1 VPENLKTLLA
11 NLSALGPRRLLLLG
25 GVFVLVLLAVG
36 VGSIFLNRP
45 AYQPLYVG
53 LERDDVTRM
62 GLALGEAGIVYD
74 VNAEGTTLMVP
85 AGMTGRARMIL
96 AEKGLPSSAGAGY
109 ELFDDLGSL
118 GLTSFMQEVTRVR
131 ALEGEIAR
139 SIQTISGVKGA
150 RVHIVMAERGN
161 FRRAEQ
167 VPTASV
173 IIRFDRAGV
182 ESRANSIRH
191 LVAAAVP
198 GMVADNVTV
207 LDSAGRLLA
216 AGEDPLTNSASS
228 AIGIEA
234 TVENQV
240 ADGIHRALAATLG
253 GANFR
258 VSVQA
263 DVNTDQR
270 QVEETVF
277 DPDSRVERSVQ
288 IVRSEDAATEQL
300 ATDPVTVEQDLPQDA
315 QEGGSASSTNERSER
330 REETTNYELSSK
342 RTATVS
348 SGYTVDRLS
357 IAVVVNRAR
366 LVAVVVN
373 RARLVAAD
381 GTPLEPAQIEE
392 RLAQIRTIAAAAAG
406 VVDDRGDVLNVTA
419 LDFVEGVAEGGS
431 SAPGAMASL
440 GEHLGTVIN
449 ALAFV
454 VAILAVI
461 FLAVRP
467 MIATLRSAEFADQ
480 IARVEAGET
489 PLLSNH
495 SAGSAGEAGLA
506 GGDELAD
513 MAAESIRLKPA
524 PEERLSRIIDMNEER
539 AAQILRRWL
548 NNEAATSD
556 A

>member
-1 VPENLKTLLA
+1 MPDNLKTLAA
-11 NLSALGPRRLLLLG
+11 NLGALGPRRLMLMG
-25 GVFVLVLLAVG
+25 GVFFLLVLAVG
-36 VGSIFLNRP
+36 VGSAFVNRP

-74 VNAEGTTLMVP
+74 VDAEGTALMVP
-85 AGMTGRARMIL
+85 GGMTGRARMIL
-96 AEKGLPSSAGAGY
+96 AEKGLPSGAGAGY

-182 ESRANSIRH
+182 ESRANAIRH

-216 AGEDPLTNSASS
+216 AGEDPLTSSASS

-234 TVENQV
+234 TVENQL
-240 ADGIHRALAATLG
+240 ADSIHRALAATLG

-270 QVEETVF
+270 QIEETIF

-288 IVRSEDAATEQL
+288 VVRSEDAATEQFT
-300 ATDPVTVEQDLPQDA
+300 ADPVTVAEDLPQDA
-315 QEGGSASSTNERSER
+315 QQGGGDSSINERSER

-366 LVAVVVN
+366 FVGPG
-373 RARLVAAD
+373 
-381 GTPLEPAQIEE
+381 GTPLEPARIDE

-406 VVDDRGDVLNVTA
+406 VIDERGDVLNVTA
-419 LDFVEGVAEGGS
+419 LDFVEGVAETGS
-431 SAPGAMASL
+431 AAPGAMASL
-440 GEHLGTVIN
+440 TEHLGTAIN

-454 VAILAVI
+454 GVILAVI

-467 MIATLRSAEFADQ
+467 MINVLRSGDFAEQ
-480 IARVEAGET
+480 VARVEAAPT
-489 PLLSNH
+489 PLL
-495 SAGSAGEAGLA
+495 AGQGAGAADAAMA
-506 GGDELAD
+506 GGGESLVD
-513 MAAESIRLKPA
+513 MAAESIQLKPA
-524 PEERLSRIIDMNEER
+524 PEERLSRIVDMNEER

-548 NNEAATSD
+548 GNEAVS
-556 A
+556 

>member
-1 VPENLKTLLA
+1 MPENLKMLAA
-11 NLSALGPRRLLLLG
+11 NLSALGPRRLMLMA
-25 GVFVLVLLAVG
+25 GVFVLVLMAVG
-36 VGSIFLNRP
+36 IGSTFLNRP

-62 GLALGEAGIVYD
+62 GMVLGEAGIVYD

-109 ELFDDLGSL
+109 ELFDNLGSL

-182 ESRANSIRH
+182 ESRANAVRH

-253 GANFR
+253 AANFR

-263 DVNTDQR
+263 DINTDQR
-270 QVEETVF
+270 QIEETIF
-277 DPDSRVERSVQ
+277 DPDSRIERSVQ
-288 IVRSEDAATEQL
+288 IVRAEDAATEQL
-300 ATDPVTVEQDLPQDA
+300 ASEPVTVEQDLPQDA
-315 QEGGSASSTNERSER
+315 QAGAGGGSTNERSER
-330 REETTNYELSSK
+330 REETTNYELSST
-342 RTATVS
+342 RTATIS
-348 SGYTVDRLS
+348 NGYNVDRLS

-366 LVAVVVN
+366 LVDAEGQPLNPAAV
-373 RARLVAAD
+373 
-381 GTPLEPAQIEE
+381 EE
-392 RLAQIRTIAAAAAG
+392 RLAQIRTVAAAAAG
-406 VVDDRGDVLNVTA
+406 IVEDRGDVLNITA
-419 LDFVEGVAEGGS
+419 FDFVEGVAAEGS

-440 GEHLGTVIN
+440 NEHLGTAIN
-449 ALAFV
+449 AFAFIAV
-454 VAILAVI
+454 ILAVI

-467 MIATLRSAEFADQ
+467 MINVLRSGEFAQ
-480 IARVEAGET
+480 QVARVEAGET
-489 PLLSNH
+489 PLLANEG
-495 SAGSAGEAGLA
+495 AGGIGDGSGEA
-506 GGDELAD
+506 LAD

-548 NNEAATSD
+548 NNEAVSSD

>member
-1 VPENLKTLLA
+1 MPENLKMLA
-11 NLSALGPRRLLLLG
+11 ANFSALGPRRLMLMA
-25 GVFVLVLLAVG
+25 GVFVLVLMAVG
-36 VGSIFLNRP
+36 IGSAFLNRP

-62 GLALGEAGIVYD
+62 GMVLGEAGIVYD

-109 ELFDDLGSL
+109 ELFDNLGSL

-182 ESRANSIRH
+182 ESRANAVRH

-253 GANFR
+253 AANFR

-263 DVNTDQR
+263 DINTDQR
-270 QVEETVF
+270 QIEETIF
-277 DPDSRVERSVQ
+277 DPDSRIERSVQ
-288 IVRSEDAATEQL
+288 IVRAEDAATEQL
-300 ATDPVTVEQDLPQDA
+300 ASEPVTVEQDLPQDA
-315 QEGGSASSTNERSER
+315 QAGAGGGSTNERSER
-330 REETTNYELSSK
+330 REETTNYELSST
-342 RTATVS
+342 RTATIS
-348 SGYTVDRLS
+348 NGYNVDRLS

-366 LVAVVVN
+366 LVDAEGQPLNPAAV
-373 RARLVAAD
+373 
-381 GTPLEPAQIEE
+381 EE
-392 RLAQIRTIAAAAAG
+392 RLAQIRTVAAAAAG
-406 VVDDRGDVLNVTA
+406 IVEDRGDVLNITA
-419 LDFVEGVAEGGS
+419 FDFVEGVAAEGS

-440 GEHLGTVIN
+440 NEHLGTAIN
-449 ALAFV
+449 AFAFIAV
-454 VAILAVI
+454 ILAVI

-467 MIATLRSAEFADQ
+467 MINVLRSGEFAQ
-480 IARVEAGET
+480 QVARFEAGET
-489 PLLSNH
+489 PLLANEG
-495 SAGSAGEAGLA
+495 AGGIGDGSGEA
-506 GGDELAD
+506 LAD

-548 NNEAATSD
+548 NNEAVSSD

>member
-1 VPENLKTLLA
+1 VPENLKMLAA
-11 NLSALGPRRLLLLG
+11 NLSALGPRRLMLMA
-25 GVFVLVLLAVG
+25 GVFVLVLMAVG
-36 VGSIFLNRP
+36 IGSTFLNRP

-62 GLALGEAGIVYD
+62 GMVLGEAGIVYD

-109 ELFDDLGSL
+109 ELFDNLGSL

-182 ESRANSIRH
+182 ESRANAVRH

-253 GANFR
+253 AANFR

-263 DVNTDQR
+263 DINTDQR
-270 QVEETVF
+270 QIEETIF
-277 DPDSRVERSVQ
+277 DPDSRIERSVQ
-288 IVRSEDAATEQL
+288 IVRAEDAATEQL
-300 ATDPVTVEQDLPQDA
+300 ASEPVTVEQDLPQDA
-315 QEGGSASSTNERSER
+315 QAGAGGGSTNERSER
-330 REETTNYELSSK
+330 REETTNYELSST
-342 RTATVS
+342 RTATIS
-348 SGYTVDRLS
+348 NGYNVDRLS

-366 LVAVVVN
+366 LVDAEGQPLNPAAV
-373 RARLVAAD
+373 
-381 GTPLEPAQIEE
+381 EE
-392 RLAQIRTIAAAAAG
+392 RLAQIRTVAAAAAG
-406 VVDDRGDVLNVTA
+406 IVEDRGDVLNITA
-419 LDFVEGVAEGGS
+419 FDFVEGVAAEGS

-440 GEHLGTVIN
+440 NEHLGTAIN
-449 ALAFV
+449 AFAFIAV
-454 VAILAVI
+454 ILAVI

-467 MIATLRSAEFADQ
+467 MINVLRSGEFAQ
-480 IARVEAGET
+480 QVARVEAGET
-489 PLLSNH
+489 PLLANEG
-495 SAGSAGEAGLA
+495 AGGIGDGSGEA
-506 GGDELAD
+506 LAD

-548 NNEAATSD
+548 NNEAVSSD

>member
-1 VPENLKTLLA
+1 MCSIKDTSAVPEAIKTLFA
-11 NLSALGPRRLLLLG
+11 NLSVLGPRRLILMG
-25 GVFVLVLLAVG
+25 AVFFVVLLAVG
-36 VGSIFLNRP
+36 AGSLFINRP

-62 GLALGEAGIVYD
+62 GLALGEAGILFD
-74 VNAEGTTLMVP
+74 INAEGTTLLVP
-85 AGMTGRARMIL
+85 AGTTGRARMIL

-139 SIQTISGVKGA
+139 SIQTIAGVKGA

-182 ESRANSIRH
+182 ESRANAVRH
-191 LVAAAVP
+191 MVAAAVP
-198 GMVADNVTV
+198 GMIADNVTV
-207 LDSAGRLLA
+207 LDSSGRLLA

-240 ADGIHRALAATLG
+240 ADGIHRALSATLG
-253 GANFR
+253 SANFR

-263 DVNTDQR
+263 DINTDQR
-270 QVEETVF
+270 QIEETVF
-277 DPDSRVERSVQ
+277 DPDSRIERSVQ
-288 IVRSEDAATEQL
+288 IVRAEDAATEQQSSE
-300 ATDPVTVEQDLPQDA
+300 PVTVEQDLPQDGA
-315 QEGGSASSTNERSER
+315 AATGSSTNERSER
-330 REETTNYELSSK
+330 REETTNYELSST
-342 RTATVS
+342 RTATIS
-348 SGYTVDRLS
+348 SGYSIDRLS

-366 LVAVVVN
+366 LVDAEGAALDAAALD
-373 RARLVAAD
+373 ARLA
-381 GTPLEPAQIEE
+381 E
-392 RLAQIRTIAAAAAG
+392 IRTVAMAASG
-406 VVDDRGDVLNVTA
+406 VVDERGDVLNITA
-419 LDFVEGVAEGGS
+419 LDFVEGITEQGS
-431 SAPGAMASL
+431 AAPGMMASV
-440 GEHLGTVIN
+440 GEHVGTLIN
-449 ALAFV
+449 SLAFV
-454 VAILAVI
+454 VVVLAVI

-467 MIATLRSAEFADQ
+467 LISTLRSPEFASQVARIEGSDQ
-480 IARVEAGET
+480 
-489 PLLSNH
+489 PLLS
-495 SAGSAGEAGLA
+495 
-506 GGDELAD
+506 GDGAD
-513 MAAESIRLKPA
+513 METGGAAIADLAAETLRLKPA
-524 PEERLSRIIDMNEER
+524 PEERLSRIIDLNEER

-548 NNEAATSD
+548 NNEAVSSD

>member
-1 VPENLKTLLA
+1 MPENLKMLAA
-11 NLSALGPRRLLLLG
+11 NLSALGPRRLMLMA
-25 GVFVLVLLAVG
+25 GVFVLVLMAVG
-36 VGSIFLNRP
+36 IGSTFLNRP

-62 GLALGEAGIVYD
+62 GMVLGEAGIVYD

-109 ELFDDLGSL
+109 ELFDNLGSL

-173 IIRFDRAGV
+173 IVRFDRAGV
-182 ESRANSIRH
+182 ESRANAVRH

-253 GANFR
+253 AANFR

-263 DVNTDQR
+263 DINTDQR
-270 QVEETVF
+270 QIEETIF
-277 DPDSRVERSVQ
+277 DPDSRIERSVQ
-288 IVRSEDAATEQL
+288 IVRAEDAATEQL
-300 ATDPVTVEQDLPQDA
+300 ASEPVTVEQDLPQDA
-315 QEGGSASSTNERSER
+315 QAGAGGGSTNERSER
-330 REETTNYELSSK
+330 REETTNYELSST
-342 RTATVS
+342 RTATIS
-348 SGYTVDRLS
+348 NGYNVDRLS

-366 LVAVVVN
+366 LVDAEGQPLNPAAV
-373 RARLVAAD
+373 
-381 GTPLEPAQIEE
+381 EE
-392 RLAQIRTIAAAAAG
+392 RLAQIRTVAAAAAG
-406 VVDDRGDVLNVTA
+406 IVEDRGDVLNITA
-419 LDFVEGVAEGGS
+419 FDFVEGVAAEGS

-440 GEHLGTVIN
+440 NEHLGTAIN
-449 ALAFV
+449 AFAFIAV
-454 VAILAVI
+454 ILAVI

-467 MIATLRSAEFADQ
+467 MINVLRSGEFAQ
-480 IARVEAGET
+480 QVARVEAGET
-489 PLLSNH
+489 PLLANEG
-495 SAGSAGEAGLA
+495 AGGIGDGSGEA
-506 GGDELAD
+506 LAD

-548 NNEAATSD
+548 NNEAVSSD

>member
-1 VPENLKTLLA
+1 MLAA
-11 NLSALGPRRLLLLG
+11 NLSALGPRRLMLMA
-25 GVFVLVLLAVG
+25 GVFVLVLIAVG
-36 VGSIFLNRP
+36 VGSAFLNRP

-62 GLALGEAGIVYD
+62 GMVLGEAGIVYD

-109 ELFDDLGSL
+109 ELFDNLGSL

-182 ESRANSIRH
+182 ESRANAVRH

-253 GANFR
+253 AANFR

-263 DVNTDQR
+263 DINTDQR
-270 QVEETVF
+270 QIEETIF
-277 DPDSRVERSVQ
+277 DPDSRIERSVQ
-288 IVRSEDAATEQL
+288 IVRAEDAATEQL
-300 ATDPVTVEQDLPQDA
+300 SSEPVTVEQDLPQDA
-315 QEGGSASSTNERSER
+315 QPGGGGGSTNERSER
-330 REETTNYELSSK
+330 REETTNYELSST
-342 RTATVS
+342 RTATIS
-348 SGYTVDRLS
+348 NGYNVDRLS

-366 LVAVVVN
+366 LIDAGGQPLDPAAV
-373 RARLVAAD
+373 D
-381 GTPLEPAQIEE
+381 E
-392 RLAQIRTIAAAAAG
+392 RLAQIRTVAAAAAG
-406 VVDDRGDVLNVTA
+406 IVEDRGDVLNITA
-419 LDFVEGVAEGGS
+419 FDFVEGVTAEGS
-431 SAPGAMASL
+431 SGPGVMASL
-440 GEHLGTVIN
+440 SEHLGTAIN
-449 ALAFV
+449 AFAFIAV
-454 VAILAVI
+454 ILAVI

-467 MIATLRSAEFADQ
+467 MINVLRSGEFAAQ
-480 IARVEAGET
+480 MARVEGSET
-489 PLLSNH
+489 PLLANE
-495 SAGSAGEAGLA
+495 AGESGVGE
-506 GGDELAD
+506 GGGEALAD

-548 NNEAATSD
+548 NSEAVSSD

>member
-1 VPENLKTLLA
+1 VPENLKMLAA
-11 NLSALGPRRLLLLG
+11 NLSALGPRRLMLMA
-25 GVFVLVLLAVG
+25 GVFVLVLMAVG
-36 VGSIFLNRP
+36 IGSAFLNRP

-62 GLALGEAGIVYD
+62 GMVLGEAGIVYD

-109 ELFDDLGSL
+109 ELFDNLGSL

-182 ESRANSIRH
+182 ESRANAVRH

-253 GANFR
+253 AANFR

-263 DVNTDQR
+263 DINTDQR
-270 QVEETVF
+270 QIEETIF
-277 DPDSRVERSVQ
+277 DPDSRIERSVQ
-288 IVRSEDAATEQL
+288 IVRAEDAATEQL
-300 ATDPVTVEQDLPQDA
+300 ASEPVTVEQDLPQDA
-315 QEGGSASSTNERSER
+315 QAGAGGGSTNERSER
-330 REETTNYELSSK
+330 REETTNYELSST
-342 RTATVS
+342 RTATIS
-348 SGYTVDRLS
+348 NGYNVDRLS

-366 LVAVVVN
+366 LVDAEGQPLNPAAV
-373 RARLVAAD
+373 
-381 GTPLEPAQIEE
+381 EE
-392 RLAQIRTIAAAAAG
+392 RLAQIRTVAAAAAG
-406 VVDDRGDVLNVTA
+406 IVEDRGDVLNITA
-419 LDFVEGVAEGGS
+419 FDFVEGVAAEGS

-440 GEHLGTVIN
+440 NEHLGTAIN
-449 ALAFV
+449 AFAFIAV
-454 VAILAVI
+454 ILAVI

-467 MIATLRSAEFADQ
+467 MINVLRSGEFAQ
-480 IARVEAGET
+480 QVARVEAGET
-489 PLLSNH
+489 PLLANEG
-495 SAGSAGEAGLA
+495 AGGIGDGSGEA
-506 GGDELAD
+506 LAD

-548 NNEAATSD
+548 NNEAVSSD

>member
-1 VPENLKTLLA
+1 MPENLKMLAA
-11 NLSALGPRRLLLLG
+11 NLSALGPRRLMLMA
-25 GVFVLVLLAVG
+25 GVFVLVLMAVG
-36 VGSIFLNRP
+36 IGSAFLNRP

-62 GLALGEAGIVYD
+62 GMVLGEAGIVYD

-109 ELFDDLGSL
+109 ELFDNLGSL

-182 ESRANSIRH
+182 ESRANAVRH

-253 GANFR
+253 AANFR

-263 DVNTDQR
+263 DINTDQR
-270 QVEETVF
+270 QIEETIF
-277 DPDSRVERSVQ
+277 DPDSRIERSVQ
-288 IVRSEDAATEQL
+288 IVRAEDAATEQL
-300 ATDPVTVEQDLPQDA
+300 ASEPVTVEQDLPQDA
-315 QEGGSASSTNERSER
+315 QAGAGGGSTNERSER
-330 REETTNYELSSK
+330 REETTNYELSST
-342 RTATVS
+342 RTATIS
-348 SGYTVDRLS
+348 NGYNVDRLS

-366 LVAVVVN
+366 LVDAEGQPLNPAAV
-373 RARLVAAD
+373 
-381 GTPLEPAQIEE
+381 EE
-392 RLAQIRTIAAAAAG
+392 RLAQIRTVAAAAAG
-406 VVDDRGDVLNVTA
+406 IVEDRGDVLNITA
-419 LDFVEGVAEGGS
+419 FDFVEGVAAEGS

-440 GEHLGTVIN
+440 NEHLGTAIN
-449 ALAFV
+449 AFAFIAV
-454 VAILAVI
+454 ILAVI

-467 MIATLRSAEFADQ
+467 MINVLRSGEFAQ
-480 IARVEAGET
+480 QVARVEAGET
-489 PLLSNH
+489 PLLANEG
-495 SAGSAGEAGLA
+495 AGGIGDGSGEA
-506 GGDELAD
+506 LAD

-548 NNEAATSD
+548 NNEAVSSD

>member
-1 VPENLKTLLA
+1 MPDNLKTLLA
-11 NLSALGPRRLLLLG
+11 NLGALGPRRLMLMG
-25 GVFVLVLLAVG
+25 GVFFLVIVAVG
-36 VGSIFLNRP
+36 VGSAFLNRP

-74 VNAEGTTLMVP
+74 VNAEGSTLMVP

-96 AEKGLPSSAGAGY
+96 AEKGLPSSVSAGY
-109 ELFDDLGSL
+109 ELFDELGSL

-139 SIQTISGVKGA
+139 SIQTINGVKGA

-182 ESRANSIRH
+182 ESRANAVRH

-207 LDSAGRLLA
+207 LDASGRLLA

-228 AIGIEA
+228 AIGVEA
-234 TVENQV
+234 TVENQI
-240 ADGIHRALAATLG
+240 ADGIHKALAATLG

-263 DVNTDQR
+263 DVNMDQR
-270 QVEETVF
+270 QVEETIF

-288 IVRSEDAATEQL
+288 VVRSENAATEQQ
-300 ATDPVTVEQDLPQDA
+300 AAEPITVEEDLPQDA
-315 QEGGSASSTNERSER
+315 QPGGPGPSTNERSER

-348 SGYTVDRLS
+348 NGYNVDRLS

-366 LVAVVVN
+366 LVA
-373 RARLVAAD
+373 AD
-381 GTPLEPAQIEE
+381 GSPLEAAQIEE
-392 RLAQIRTIAAAAAG
+392 RLAQIRTVVAAAAG
-406 VVDDRGDVLNVTA
+406 IVDARGDVLNVTA
-419 LDFVEGVAEGGS
+419 LDFVEGVTDAGAA
-431 SAPGAMASL
+431 APGAMASL
-440 GEHLGTVIN
+440 TEHLGTVIN
-449 ALAFV
+449 ATAFV
-454 VAILAVI
+454 AVILAVI

-467 MIATLRSAEFADQ
+467 MINVLRAGDFAEQ
-480 IARVEAGET
+480 VSRIEAAQT
-489 PLLSNH
+489 PLLANQ
-495 SAGSAGEAGLA
+495 SAGADA
-506 GGDELAD
+506 GGGAATGGESLAE

-539 AAQILRRWL
+539 AALILRRWL
-548 NNEAATSD
+548 NNEAVS
-556 A
+556 

>member
-1 VPENLKTLLA
+1 MPENLKTLLA
-11 NLSALGPRRLLLLG
+11 NLSALGPRRLMLLG

-366 LVAVVVN
+366 LVA
-373 RARLVAAD
+373 AD

-440 GEHLGTVIN
+440 SEHLGTVIN

>member
-1 VPENLKTLLA
+1 MPENLKMLA
-11 NLSALGPRRLLLLG
+11 ANFSALGPRRLMLMA
-25 GVFVLVLLAVG
+25 GVFVLVLMAVG
-36 VGSIFLNRP
+36 IGSAFLNRP

-62 GLALGEAGIVYD
+62 GMVLGEAGIVYD

-109 ELFDDLGSL
+109 ELFDNLGSL

-182 ESRANSIRH
+182 ESRANAVRH

-253 GANFR
+253 AANFR

-263 DVNTDQR
+263 DINTDQR
-270 QVEETVF
+270 QIEETIF
-277 DPDSRVERSVQ
+277 DPDSRIERSVQ
-288 IVRSEDAATEQL
+288 IVRAEDAATEQL
-300 ATDPVTVEQDLPQDA
+300 ASEPVTVEQDLPQDA
-315 QEGGSASSTNERSER
+315 QAGAGGGSTNERSER
-330 REETTNYELSSK
+330 REETTNYELSST
-342 RTATVS
+342 RTATIS
-348 SGYTVDRLS
+348 NGYNVDRLS

-366 LVAVVVN
+366 LVDAEGQPLNPAAV
-373 RARLVAAD
+373 
-381 GTPLEPAQIEE
+381 EE
-392 RLAQIRTIAAAAAG
+392 RLAQIRTVAAAAAG
-406 VVDDRGDVLNVTA
+406 IVEDRGDVLNITA
-419 LDFVEGVAEGGS
+419 FDFVEGVAAEGS

-440 GEHLGTVIN
+440 NEHLGTAIN
-449 ALAFV
+449 AFAFIAV
-454 VAILAVI
+454 ILAVI

-467 MIATLRSAEFADQ
+467 MINVLRSGEFAQ
-480 IARVEAGET
+480 QVARVEAGET
-489 PLLSNH
+489 PLLANEG
-495 SAGSAGEAGLA
+495 AGGIGDGSGEA
-506 GGDELAD
+506 LAD

-548 NNEAATSD
+548 NNEAVSSD

>member
-1 VPENLKTLLA
+1 VPENLKMLAA
-11 NLSALGPRRLLLLG
+11 NLGALGPRRLMLMA
-25 GVFVLVLLAVG
+25 GVFVLVLMAVG
-36 VGSIFLNRP
+36 IGSAFLNRP
-45 AYQPLYVG
+45 TYQPLYVG

-62 GLALGEAGIVYD
+62 GMVLGEAGIVYD

-109 ELFDDLGSL
+109 ELFDNLGSL

-182 ESRANSIRH
+182 ESRANAVRH

-253 GANFR
+253 AANFR

-263 DVNTDQR
+263 DINTDQR
-270 QVEETVF
+270 QIEETIF
-277 DPDSRVERSVQ
+277 DPDSRIERSVQ
-288 IVRSEDAATEQL
+288 IVRAEDAATEQL
-300 ATDPVTVEQDLPQDA
+300 ASEPVTVEQDLPQDA
-315 QEGGSASSTNERSER
+315 QGGAGGGSTNERSER
-330 REETTNYELSSK
+330 REETTNYELSST
-342 RTATVS
+342 RTATIS
-348 SGYTVDRLS
+348 NGYNVDRLS

-366 LVAVVVN
+366 LVTPDGQPLDPAAV
-373 RARLVAAD
+373 
-381 GTPLEPAQIEE
+381 EE
-392 RLAQIRTIAAAAAG
+392 RLAQIRTVAAAAAG
-406 VVDDRGDVLNVTA
+406 IVEDRGDVLNITA
-419 LDFVEGVAEGGS
+419 FDFVEGMTAEGS
-431 SAPGAMASL
+431 SASGAMASL
-440 GEHLGTVIN
+440 SEHLGTAIN
-449 ALAFV
+449 AFAFIAV
-454 VAILAVI
+454 ILAVI

-467 MIATLRSAEFADQ
+467 MINVLRSGEFAQ
-480 IARVEAGET
+480 QVARVEAADT
-489 PLLSNH
+489 PLLANEGAD
-495 SAGSAGEAGLA
+495 SAVGEGGGEA
-506 GGDELAD
+506 LAD

-548 NNEAATSD
+548 NNEAVSGD

>member
-1 VPENLKTLLA
+1 VPENLKMLAA
-11 NLSALGPRRLLLLG
+11 NLSALGPRRLMLMA
-25 GVFVLVLLAVG
+25 GVFVLVLMAVG
-36 VGSIFLNRP
+36 IGSAFLNRP

-62 GLALGEAGIVYD
+62 GMVLGEAGIVYD
-74 VNAEGTTLMVP
+74 VNAEGTALMVP

-109 ELFDDLGSL
+109 ELFDNLGSL

-182 ESRANSIRH
+182 ESRANAVRH

-253 GANFR
+253 AANFR

-263 DVNTDQR
+263 DINTDQR
-270 QVEETVF
+270 QIEETIF
-277 DPDSRVERSVQ
+277 DPDSRIERSVQ
-288 IVRSEDAATEQL
+288 IVRAEDAATEQL
-300 ATDPVTVEQDLPQDA
+300 ASEPVTVEQDLPQDA
-315 QEGGSASSTNERSER
+315 QAGAGGGSTNERSER
-330 REETTNYELSSK
+330 REETTNYELSST
-342 RTATVS
+342 RTATIS
-348 SGYTVDRLS
+348 NGYNVDRLS

-366 LVAVVVN
+366 LVDAEGQPLNPAAV
-373 RARLVAAD
+373 
-381 GTPLEPAQIEE
+381 EE
-392 RLAQIRTIAAAAAG
+392 RLAQIRTVAAAAAG
-406 VVDDRGDVLNVTA
+406 IVEDRGDVLNITA
-419 LDFVEGVAEGGS
+419 FDFVEGVAAEGS

-440 GEHLGTVIN
+440 NEHLGTAIN
-449 ALAFV
+449 AFAFIAV
-454 VAILAVI
+454 ILAVI

-467 MIATLRSAEFADQ
+467 MINVLRSGEFAQ
-480 IARVEAGET
+480 QVARVEAGET
-489 PLLSNH
+489 PLLANEG
-495 SAGSAGEAGLA
+495 AGGIGDGSGEA
-506 GGDELAD
+506 LAD

-548 NNEAATSD
+548 NNEAVSSD

>member
-1 VPENLKTLLA
+1 MPDNLKTLVA
-11 NLSALGPRRLLLLG
+11 NLGALGPRRLMMMG
-25 GVFVLVLLAVG
+25 GVFLLVILAVG
-36 VGSIFLNRP
+36 VGSVFLNRP

-74 VNAEGTTLMVP
+74 VDAQGTTLMVP
-85 AGMTGRARMIL
+85 GGMTGRARMIL
-96 AEKGLPSSAGAGY
+96 AEKGLPSGAGAGY

-173 IIRFDRAGV
+173 IIRFDRAGI
-182 ESRANSIRH
+182 ESRANAIRH

-207 LDSAGRLLA
+207 LDSTGRLLA
-216 AGEDPLTNSASS
+216 AGEDPLTSSASS

-240 ADGIHRALAATLG
+240 ADSIHRALGATLG

-270 QVEETVF
+270 QIEETIF

-288 IVRSEDAATEQL
+288 VVRSEDAATEQL
-300 ATDPVTVEQDLPQDA
+300 AADPVTVAEDLPQDA
-315 QEGGSASSTNERSER
+315 QQQGGGASSTNERSER

-366 LVAVVVN
+366 LVGP
-373 RARLVAAD
+373 D
-381 GTPLEPAQIEE
+381 GAPLEPARIEE
-392 RLAQIRTIAAAAAG
+392 RLAQIRTVAAAAAG
-406 VVDDRGDVLNVTA
+406 VIDDRGDVLNVTA
-419 LDFVEGVAEGGS
+419 LDFVEGVTEAGS
-431 SAPGAMASL
+431 AAPGVAASL
-440 GEHLGTVIN
+440 TEHLGTAIN

-454 VAILAVI
+454 AVILAVI

-467 MIATLRSAEFADQ
+467 MIGVLRSGDFAAQ
-480 IARVEAGET
+480 VARLEAGQT
-489 PLLSNH
+489 PLLASQG
-495 SAGSAGEAGLA
+495 AGDAMADGGES
-506 GGDELAD
+506 LAD
-513 MAAESIRLKPA
+513 MAAQSIHLKPA
-524 PEERLSRIIDMNEER
+524 PEERLSQIIDMNEER

-548 NNEAATSD
+548 NNEAVSQD
-556 A
+556 G

>member
-1 VPENLKTLLA
+1 MPDQIKTLLA
-11 NLSALGPRRLLLLG
+11 NMGALGPRRLMLMG
-25 GVFVLVLLAVG
+25 GVFFLVILTVG
-36 VGSIFLNRP
+36 VGSVFLNRP

-85 AGMTGRARMIL
+85 AGTTGRARMIL

-150 RVHIVMAERGN
+150 RVHIVMAERGS

-182 ESRANSIRH
+182 ESRANAIRH

-207 LDSAGRLLA
+207 LDAAGRLLA

-234 TVENQV
+234 TIENQV
-240 ADGIHRALAATLG
+240 ADGIHRALSATLG

-263 DVNTDQR
+263 DINTDQR

-300 ATDPVTVEQDLPQDA
+300 ASDPVTVEQDLPQDV
-315 QEGGSASSTNERSER
+315 QEGGAGPSTNERSER

-348 SGYTVDRLS
+348 SGYSVDRLS

-366 LVAVVVN
+366 LVG
-373 RARLVAAD
+373 AD
-381 GTPLEPAQIEE
+381 GAPLEPAQVDE

-406 VVDDRGDVLNVTA
+406 IVDDRGDVLNVTA
-419 LDFVEGVAEGGS
+419 LDFVEGVTEAGS

-440 GEHLGTVIN
+440 SEHLGTVIN
-449 ALAFV
+449 AFAFV

-480 IARVEAGET
+480 VARVEASET
-489 PLLSNH
+489 PLLANQ
-495 SAGSAGEAGLA
+495 SAGREAGT
-506 GGDELAD
+506 GNDGDELAD

>member
-1 VPENLKTLLA
+1 MLAA
-11 NLSALGPRRLLLLG
+11 NLSALGPRRLMLMA
-25 GVFVLVLLAVG
+25 GVFVLVLMAVG
-36 VGSIFLNRP
+36 IGSTFLNRP

-62 GLALGEAGIVYD
+62 GMVLGEAGIVYD

-109 ELFDDLGSL
+109 ELFDNLGSL

-182 ESRANSIRH
+182 ESRANAVRH

-253 GANFR
+253 AANFR

-263 DVNTDQR
+263 DINTDQR
-270 QVEETVF
+270 QIEETIF
-277 DPDSRVERSVQ
+277 DPDSRIERSVQ
-288 IVRSEDAATEQL
+288 IVRAEDAATEQL
-300 ATDPVTVEQDLPQDA
+300 ASEPVTVEQDLPQDA
-315 QEGGSASSTNERSER
+315 QAGAGGGSTNERSER
-330 REETTNYELSSK
+330 REETTNYELSST
-342 RTATVS
+342 RTATIS
-348 SGYTVDRLS
+348 NGYNVDRLS

-366 LVAVVVN
+366 LVDAEGQPLNPAAV
-373 RARLVAAD
+373 
-381 GTPLEPAQIEE
+381 EE
-392 RLAQIRTIAAAAAG
+392 RLAQIRTVAAAAAG
-406 VVDDRGDVLNVTA
+406 IVEDRGDVLNITA
-419 LDFVEGVAEGGS
+419 FDFVEGVAAEGS

-440 GEHLGTVIN
+440 NEHLGTAIN
-449 ALAFV
+449 AFAFIAV
-454 VAILAVI
+454 ILAVI

-467 MIATLRSAEFADQ
+467 MINVLRSGEFAQ
-480 IARVEAGET
+480 QVARVEAGET
-489 PLLSNH
+489 PLLANEG
-495 SAGSAGEAGLA
+495 AGGIGDGSGEA
-506 GGDELAD
+506 LAD

-548 NNEAATSD
+548 NNEAVSSD

>member
-1 VPENLKTLLA
+1 MPEQLKTLVA
-11 NLSALGPRRLLLLG
+11 NLNALGPRRLMLLG
-25 GVFVLVLLAVG
+25 GIFALVLASV
-36 VGSIFLNRP
+36 VIGSVVLNRP
-45 AYQPLYVG
+45 TFQPLYVG

-74 VNAEGTTLMVP
+74 VNAEGTTLLVP
-85 AGMTGRARMIL
+85 AGLTGRARMIL

-139 SIQTISGVKGA
+139 SIQTINGVKGA

-173 IIRFDRAGV
+173 IVRFDRAGV
-182 ESRANSIRH
+182 ESRANAIRH

-198 GMVADNVTV
+198 GMIADNVTV

-216 AGEDPLTNSASS
+216 AGEDPLTNSANS

-240 ADGIHRALAATLG
+240 ADGIYRALAPTLG
-253 GANFR
+253 NANFR

-263 DVNTDQR
+263 QINTDQR

-288 IVRSEDAATEQL
+288 IVRSQDQATEESEG
-300 ATDPVTVEQDLPQDA
+300 DPVTVEQGLPEDPA
-315 QEGGSASSTNERSER
+315 TRDGGSASTEERSER

-342 RTATVS
+342 RTAVVS
-348 SGYTVDRLS
+348 NGYSIDRLS
-357 IAVVVNRAR
+357 IAVVVNRS
-366 LVAVVVN
+366 
-373 RARLVAAD
+373 
-381 GTPLEPAQIEE
+381 
-392 RLAQIRTIAAAAAG
+392 RLAGAAEGSVDPALIEQRIAEIRTVAAAAAG
-406 VVDDRGDVLNVTA
+406 IVEGRGDVLNVTA
-419 LDFVEGVAEGGS
+419 LDFVEGAIVDGS
-431 SAPGAMASL
+431 EAPGALSTM
-440 GEHLGTVIN
+440 GEHVGTIVN
-449 ALAFV
+449 ALSFV
-454 VAILAVI
+454 IAILAVI

-467 MIATLRSAEFADQ
+467 LINVLRSGDFAEQ
-480 IARVEAGET
+480 VARVEARQ
-489 PLLSNH
+489 PAAML
-495 SAGSAGEAGLA
+495 GSGADAEAA
-506 GGDELAD
+506 PEPARPTAPAAREAD
-513 MAAESIRLKPA
+513 ARLQLKPE
-524 PEERLSRIIDMNEER
+524 PEDRLSRIVEMNEER
-539 AAQILRRWL
+539 AAAILRRWL
-548 NNEAATSD
+548 NNEAHG
-556 A
+556 

>member
-1 VPENLKTLLA
+1 MPENLKMLAA
-11 NLSALGPRRLLLLG
+11 NLSALGPRRLMLMA
-25 GVFVLVLLAVG
+25 GVFVLVLMAVG
-36 VGSIFLNRP
+36 IGSAFLNRP

-62 GLALGEAGIVYD
+62 GMVLGEAGIVYD

-109 ELFDDLGSL
+109 ELFDNLGSL

-182 ESRANSIRH
+182 ESRANAVRH

-253 GANFR
+253 AANFR

-263 DVNTDQR
+263 DINTDQR
-270 QVEETVF
+270 QIEETIF
-277 DPDSRVERSVQ
+277 DPDSRIERSVQ
-288 IVRSEDAATEQL
+288 IVRAEDAATEQL
-300 ATDPVTVEQDLPQDA
+300 ASEPVTVEQDLPQDA
-315 QEGGSASSTNERSER
+315 QAGAGGGSTNERSER
-330 REETTNYELSSK
+330 REETTNYELSST
-342 RTATVS
+342 RTATIS
-348 SGYTVDRLS
+348 NGYNVDRLS

-366 LVAVVVN
+366 LVDAEGQPLNPAAV
-373 RARLVAAD
+373 
-381 GTPLEPAQIEE
+381 EE
-392 RLAQIRTIAAAAAG
+392 RLAQIRTVAAAAAG
-406 VVDDRGDVLNVTA
+406 IVEDRGDVLNITA
-419 LDFVEGVAEGGS
+419 FDFVEGVAAEGS

-440 GEHLGTVIN
+440 NEHLGTAIN
-449 ALAFV
+449 AFAFIAV
-454 VAILAVI
+454 ILAVI

-467 MIATLRSAEFADQ
+467 MIKVLRSGEFAQ
-480 IARVEAGET
+480 QVARVEAGET
-489 PLLSNH
+489 PLLANEG
-495 SAGSAGEAGLA
+495 AGGIGDGSGEA
-506 GGDELAD
+506 LAD

-548 NNEAATSD
+548 NNEAVSSD

>member
-1 VPENLKTLLA
+1 MPENLKMLAA
-11 NLSALGPRRLLLLG
+11 NLSALGPRRLMLMA
-25 GVFVLVLLAVG
+25 GVFVLVLMAVG
-36 VGSIFLNRP
+36 IGSAFLNRP

-62 GLALGEAGIVYD
+62 GMVLGEAGIVYD

-109 ELFDDLGSL
+109 ELFDNLGSL

-182 ESRANSIRH
+182 ESRANAVRH

-253 GANFR
+253 AANFR

-263 DVNTDQR
+263 DINTDQR
-270 QVEETVF
+270 QIEETIF
-277 DPDSRVERSVQ
+277 DPDSRIERSVQ
-288 IVRSEDAATEQL
+288 IVRAEDAATEQL
-300 ATDPVTVEQDLPQDA
+300 ASEPVTVEQDLPQDA
-315 QEGGSASSTNERSER
+315 QAGAGGGSTNERSER
-330 REETTNYELSSK
+330 REETTNYELSST
-342 RTATVS
+342 RTATIS
-348 SGYTVDRLS
+348 NGYNVDRLS

-366 LVAVVVN
+366 LVDAEGQPLNPAAV
-373 RARLVAAD
+373 
-381 GTPLEPAQIEE
+381 EE
-392 RLAQIRTIAAAAAG
+392 RLAQIRTVAAAAAG
-406 VVDDRGDVLNVTA
+406 IVEDRGDVLNITA
-419 LDFVEGVAEGGS
+419 FDFVEGVAAEGS

-440 GEHLGTVIN
+440 NEHLGTAIN
-449 ALAFV
+449 AFAFIAV
-454 VAILAVI
+454 ILAVI

-467 MIATLRSAEFADQ
+467 MINVLRSGEFAQ
-480 IARVEAGET
+480 QVARVEAGET
-489 PLLSNH
+489 PLLANER
-495 SAGSAGEAGLA
+495 AGGIGDGSGEA
-506 GGDELAD
+506 LAD

-548 NNEAATSD
+548 NNEAVSSD

>member
-1 VPENLKTLLA
+1 MPENLKTLLA

-366 LVAVVVN
+366 LVA
-373 RARLVAAD
+373 AD

>member
-1 VPENLKTLLA
+1 MPENLKMLAA
-11 NLSALGPRRLLLLG
+11 NLSALGPRRLMLMA
-25 GVFVLVLLAVG
+25 GVFVLVLMAVG
-36 VGSIFLNRP
+36 IGSAFLNRP

-62 GLALGEAGIVYD
+62 GMVLGEAGIVYD
-74 VNAEGTTLMVP
+74 VNAEGTALMVP

-109 ELFDDLGSL
+109 ELFDNLGSL

-182 ESRANSIRH
+182 ESRANAVRH

-253 GANFR
+253 AANFR

-263 DVNTDQR
+263 DINTDQR
-270 QVEETVF
+270 QIEETIF
-277 DPDSRVERSVQ
+277 DPDSRIERSVQ
-288 IVRSEDAATEQL
+288 IVRAEDAATEQL
-300 ATDPVTVEQDLPQDA
+300 ASEPVTVEQDLPQDA
-315 QEGGSASSTNERSER
+315 QAGAGGGSTNERSER
-330 REETTNYELSSK
+330 REETTNYELSST
-342 RTATVS
+342 RTATIS
-348 SGYTVDRLS
+348 NGYNVDRLS

-366 LVAVVVN
+366 LVDAEGQPLNPAAV
-373 RARLVAAD
+373 
-381 GTPLEPAQIEE
+381 EE
-392 RLAQIRTIAAAAAG
+392 RLAQIRTVAAAAAG
-406 VVDDRGDVLNVTA
+406 IVEDRGDVLNITA
-419 LDFVEGVAEGGS
+419 FDFVEGVAAEGS

-440 GEHLGTVIN
+440 NEHLGTAIN
-449 ALAFV
+449 AFAFIAV
-454 VAILAVI
+454 ILAVI

-467 MIATLRSAEFADQ
+467 MINVLRSGEFAQ
-480 IARVEAGET
+480 QVARVEAGET
-489 PLLSNH
+489 PLLANEG
-495 SAGSAGEAGLA
+495 AGGIGDGSGEA
-506 GGDELAD
+506 LAD

-548 NNEAATSD
+548 NNEAVSSD

>member
-1 VPENLKTLLA
+1 MPENLKTLLA

-366 LVAVVVN
+366 LVA
-373 RARLVAAD
+373 AD

-440 GEHLGTVIN
+440 SEHLGTVIN

-480 IARVEAGET
+480 IARVDAGET

-506 GGDELAD
+506 GGDDLAD
-513 MAAESIRLKPA
+513 LAAESIRLKPA

>member
-1 VPENLKTLLA
+1 VPENLKMLAA
-11 NLSALGPRRLLLLG
+11 NLSALGPRRLMLMA
-25 GVFVLVLLAVG
+25 GVFVLVLIAVG
-36 VGSIFLNRP
+36 VGSAFLNRP

-62 GLALGEAGIVYD
+62 GMVLGEAGIVYD

-109 ELFDDLGSL
+109 ELFDNLGSL

-182 ESRANSIRH
+182 ESRANAVRH

-253 GANFR
+253 AANFR

-263 DVNTDQR
+263 DINTDQR
-270 QVEETVF
+270 QIEETIF
-277 DPDSRVERSVQ
+277 DPDSRIERSVQ
-288 IVRSEDAATEQL
+288 IVRAEDAATEQL
-300 ATDPVTVEQDLPQDA
+300 SSEPVTVEQDLPQDA
-315 QEGGSASSTNERSER
+315 QPGGGGGSTNERSER
-330 REETTNYELSSK
+330 REETTNYELSST
-342 RTATVS
+342 RTATIS
-348 SGYTVDRLS
+348 NGYNVDRLS

-366 LVAVVVN
+366 LIDAGGQPLDPAAV
-373 RARLVAAD
+373 D
-381 GTPLEPAQIEE
+381 E
-392 RLAQIRTIAAAAAG
+392 RLAQIRTVAAAAAG
-406 VVDDRGDVLNVTA
+406 IVEDRGDVLNITA
-419 LDFVEGVAEGGS
+419 FDFVEGVTAEGS
-431 SAPGAMASL
+431 SGPGVMASL
-440 GEHLGTVIN
+440 SEHLGTAIN
-449 ALAFV
+449 AFAFIAV
-454 VAILAVI
+454 ILAVI

-467 MIATLRSAEFADQ
+467 MINVLRSGEFAAQ
-480 IARVEAGET
+480 MARVEGSET
-489 PLLSNH
+489 PLLANE
-495 SAGSAGEAGLA
+495 AGESGVGE
-506 GGDELAD
+506 GGGEALAD

-548 NNEAATSD
+548 NSEAVSSD

>member
-1 VPENLKTLLA
+1 MPDNIKNLLA
-11 NLSALGPRRLLLLG
+11 NLTALGPRRLAILG
-25 GVFVLVLLAVG
+25 AVFVLVL
-36 VGSIFLNRP
+36 GSVIIGSVMLNRP

-62 GLALGEAGIVYD
+62 GLALSDAGLLYD
-74 VNAEGTTLMVP
+74 VNTEGTTLMVP

-182 ESRANSIRH
+182 ETRANAVRH

-198 GMVADNVTV
+198 GMIADNVTV
-207 LDSAGRLLA
+207 LDSSGRLLA
-216 AGEDPLTNSASS
+216 AGEDPLANSATS

-240 ADGIHRALAATLG
+240 ADSIHRALAPSLG
-253 GANFR
+253 TANFR

-270 QVEETVF
+270 QIEKTVF

-288 IVRSEDAATEQL
+288 VVRAEDASSEQGQNQ
-300 ATDPVTVEQDLPQDA
+300 PVTVEQDLPEEVA
-315 QEGGSASSTNERSER
+315 EGEGAGPSNSERSER
-330 REETTNYELSSK
+330 REETTNYELSST
-342 RTATVS
+342 RTQTVTN
-348 SGYTVDRLS
+348 GYTVDRLS
-357 IAVVVNRAR
+357 IAVVINRGLLGATPDALPDPAAIEAR
-366 LVAVVVN
+366 LAEIRVV
-373 RARLVAAD
+373 
-381 GTPLEPAQIEE
+381 
-392 RLAQIRTIAAAAAG
+392 AAAAAG
-406 VVDDRGDVLNVTA
+406 IVDERGDVLNVTA
-419 LDFVEGVAEGGS
+419 LDFVETASTDSMMS
-431 SAPGAMASL
+431 SGAALSL

-449 ALAFV
+449 ALAFIGAV
-454 VAILAVI
+454 LAVI

-467 MIATLRSAEFADQ
+467 LLNVLKSGEFTDQAKQVEQTDVPRIAMD
-480 IARVEAGET
+480 
-489 PLLSNH
+489 
-495 SAGSAGEAGLA
+495 GSAS
-506 GGDELAD
+506 DEPMIGQGAD
-513 MAAESIRLKPA
+513 PNDPLNIKPA
-524 PEERLSRIIDMNEER
+524 PEERLSRIVELNEER
-539 AAQILRRWL
+539 AAMILRRWL
-548 NNEAATSD
+548 NNEAMTND

>member
-1 VPENLKTLLA
+1 MPENLKMLAA
-11 NLSALGPRRLLLLG
+11 NLGALGPRRLMLMA

-36 VGSIFLNRP
+36 IGSAFLNRP

-62 GLALGEAGIVYD
+62 GMVLGEAGIVYD

-109 ELFDDLGSL
+109 ELFDNLGSL

-182 ESRANSIRH
+182 ESRANAVRH

-253 GANFR
+253 AANFR

-263 DVNTDQR
+263 DINTDQR
-270 QVEETVF
+270 QIEETIF
-277 DPDSRVERSVQ
+277 DPDSRIERSVQ
-288 IVRSEDAATEQL
+288 IVRAEDAATEQL
-300 ATDPVTVEQDLPQDA
+300 SSEPVTVEQDLPQDA
-315 QEGGSASSTNERSER
+315 QAGGGGGSTNERSER
-330 REETTNYELSSK
+330 REETTNYELSST
-342 RTATVS
+342 RTATIS
-348 SGYTVDRLS
+348 NGYNVDRLS

-366 LVAVVVN
+366 LVG
-373 RARLVAAD
+373 AD
-381 GTPLEPAQIEE
+381 GQPLDPAAIEE
-392 RLAQIRTIAAAAAG
+392 RLAQIRTVAAAAAG
-406 VVDDRGDVLNVTA
+406 IVEDRGDVLNITA
-419 LDFVEGVAEGGS
+419 FDFVEGVTAEGS

-440 GEHLGTVIN
+440 NEHLGTAIN
-449 ALAFV
+449 AFAFIAV
-454 VAILAVI
+454 ILAVI

-467 MIATLRSAEFADQ
+467 MINVLRSGEFAQ
-480 IARVEAGET
+480 QVARVEGSET
-489 PLLSNH
+489 PLLANE
-495 SAGSAGEAGLA
+495 AGESGVGEGSGEA
-506 GGDELAD
+506 LAD

-548 NNEAATSD
+548 NNEAVSSD

>member
-1 VPENLKTLLA
+1 MPENLKMLAA
-11 NLSALGPRRLLLLG
+11 NLGALGPRRLMLMA
-25 GVFVLVLLAVG
+25 GVFVLVLMAVG
-36 VGSIFLNRP
+36 IGSAFLNRP
-45 AYQPLYVG
+45 TYQPLYVG

-62 GLALGEAGIVYD
+62 GMVLGEAGIVYD

-109 ELFDDLGSL
+109 ELFDNLGSL

-182 ESRANSIRH
+182 ESRANAVRH

-253 GANFR
+253 AANFR

-263 DVNTDQR
+263 DINTDQR
-270 QVEETVF
+270 QIEETIF
-277 DPDSRVERSVQ
+277 DPDSRIERSVQ
-288 IVRSEDAATEQL
+288 IVRAEDAATEQL
-300 ATDPVTVEQDLPQDA
+300 ASEPVTVEQDLPQDA
-315 QEGGSASSTNERSER
+315 QGGAGGGSTNERSER
-330 REETTNYELSSK
+330 REETTNYELSST
-342 RTATVS
+342 RTATIS
-348 SGYTVDRLS
+348 NGYNVDRLS

-366 LVAVVVN
+366 LVTPDGQPLDPAAV
-373 RARLVAAD
+373 
-381 GTPLEPAQIEE
+381 EE
-392 RLAQIRTIAAAAAG
+392 RLAQIRTVAAAAAG
-406 VVDDRGDVLNVTA
+406 IVEDRGDVLNITA
-419 LDFVEGVAEGGS
+419 FDFVEGMTAEGS
-431 SAPGAMASL
+431 SASGAMASL
-440 GEHLGTVIN
+440 SEHLGTAIN
-449 ALAFV
+449 AFAFIAV
-454 VAILAVI
+454 ILAVI

-467 MIATLRSAEFADQ
+467 MINVLRSGEFAQ
-480 IARVEAGET
+480 QVARVEAADT
-489 PLLSNH
+489 PLLANEGAD
-495 SAGSAGEAGLA
+495 SAVGEGGGEA
-506 GGDELAD
+506 LAD

-548 NNEAATSD
+548 NNEAVSGD

>member
-1 VPENLKTLLA
+1 MPENLKMLAA
-11 NLSALGPRRLLLLG
+11 NLSALGPRRLMLMA
-25 GVFVLVLLAVG
+25 GVFVLVLMAVG
-36 VGSIFLNRP
+36 IGSAFLNRP

-62 GLALGEAGIVYD
+62 GMVLGEAGIVYD

-109 ELFDDLGSL
+109 ELFDNLGSL

-182 ESRANSIRH
+182 ESRANAVRH

-253 GANFR
+253 AANFR

-263 DVNTDQR
+263 DINTDQR
-270 QVEETVF
+270 QIEETIF
-277 DPDSRVERSVQ
+277 DPDSRIERSVQ
-288 IVRSEDAATEQL
+288 IVRAEDAATEQISSE
-300 ATDPVTVEQDLPQDA
+300 PVTVEQDLPQDA
-315 QEGGSASSTNERSER
+315 QPGAGGGSTNERSER
-330 REETTNYELSSK
+330 REETTNYELSST
-342 RTATVS
+342 RTATIS
-348 SGYTVDRLS
+348 NGYNVDRLS

-366 LVAVVVN
+366 LID
-373 RARLVAAD
+373 AD
-381 GTPLEPAQIEE
+381 GQPLAPAAVEE
-392 RLAQIRTIAAAAAG
+392 RLAQIRTVAAAAAG
-406 VVDDRGDVLNVTA
+406 IVEDRGDVLNITA
-419 LDFVEGVAEGGS
+419 FDFVEGVTAEGS

-440 GEHLGTVIN
+440 NEHLGTAIN
-449 ALAFV
+449 AFAFIAV
-454 VAILAVI
+454 ILAVI

-467 MIATLRSAEFADQ
+467 MINVLRSGEFAQ
-480 IARVEAGET
+480 QVARVEGSET
-489 PLLSNH
+489 PLLANE
-495 SAGSAGEAGLA
+495 AGDSGVGEGSGEA
-506 GGDELAD
+506 LAD

-548 NNEAATSD
+548 NNEAVSGD